1 MNSIDSMDRKLLD
14 ILQKEFPLTTRPWAE
29 ISSIMGLDE
38 QEITGRIE
46 KLKQKGIIRRIG
58 GVFDSRQ
65 LGFYS
70 TLCAARVDEQDVE
83 RVAGLVND
91 YPGVTHNYLR
101 DHEYNLWFTLTAPSE
116 AEARQQLKELEKAA
130 GITILSL
137 PARKVYKIRVA
148 FPMGDNA
155 L

>member
-70 TLCAARVDEQDVE
+70 TLVP
-83 RVAGLVND
+83 L
-91 YPGVTHNYLR
+91 
-101 DHEYNLWFTLTAPSE
+101 
-116 AEARQQLKELEKAA
+116 ELMSRMWN
-130 GITILSL
+130 G
-137 PARKVYKIRVA
+137 
-148 FPMGDNA
+148 
-155 L
+155 

>member
-116 AEARQQLKELEKAA
+116 AEARQQLKELEKVA
-130 GITILSL
+130 GITISSL